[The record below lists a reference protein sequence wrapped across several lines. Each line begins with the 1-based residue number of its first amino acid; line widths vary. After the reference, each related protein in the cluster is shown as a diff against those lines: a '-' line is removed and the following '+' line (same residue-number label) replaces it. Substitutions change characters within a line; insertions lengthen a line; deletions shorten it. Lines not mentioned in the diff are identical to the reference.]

1 VKGGE
6 PEWLPFF
13 LCRHLGSVRCNY
25 ARARVSLLTHLD
37 PNARLSKSSGWL
49 LVGKVAGVT
58 ECPRAPLAGENHE
71 SPITSHN
78 IVRMPRPI
86 TRRQSK
92 PTRVDERVFAD
103 ESGRLWSI
111 ARTARAVVFTCISD
125 ARQSGRALA
134 LEDAAREDDT
144 GDETLRAWL
153 GAAPKIGSL
162 S

>member
-1 VKGGE
+1 M
-6 PEWLPFF
+6 
-13 LCRHLGSVRCNY
+13 
-25 ARARVSLLTHLD
+25 VSM
-37 PNARLSKSSGWL
+37 S
-49 LVGKVAGVT
+49 
-58 ECPRAPLAGENHE
+58 
-71 SPITSHN
+71 
-78 IVRMPRPI
+78 RPI
-86 TRRQSK
+86 IRRPPKQ
-92 PTRVDERVFAD
+92 TRVDERVFAD

-134 LEDAAREDDT
+134 IEDAARQDDA